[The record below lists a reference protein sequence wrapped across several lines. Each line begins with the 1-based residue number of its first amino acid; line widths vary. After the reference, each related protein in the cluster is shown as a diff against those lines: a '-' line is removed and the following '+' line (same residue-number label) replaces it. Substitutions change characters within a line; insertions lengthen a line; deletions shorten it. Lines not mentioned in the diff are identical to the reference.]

1 MDRAKQALDNP
12 NKEHYN
18 RAMRPNWQNYF
29 LGLAKVVSQRSHDI
43 HTQHGCIITDAQNR
57 ILGVGYNGFPK
68 GMNDTTLPLTR
79 PEKYHWMIHAERNAL
94 SNCVIIPDNGIAY
107 VTGQSCND
115 CIMALWQEG
124 IVKVVMAKSH
134 GTKLFDEEAQK
145 RFDLF
150 VEQSGIVIEKIDTDF
165 SWIKN
170 LCGVL

>member
-1 MDRAKQALDNP
+1 
-12 NKEHYN
+12 
-18 RAMRPNWQNYF
+18 MRPSWTDYF

-43 HTQHGCIITDAQNR
+43 HTQHGCVITDKNHR

-68 GMNDTTLPLTR
+68 GMDDSVLPTNR
-79 PEKYHWMIHAERNAL
+79 PDKYHWMIHSERNAL
-94 SNCVIIPDNGIAY
+94 SNCVIRPDDGIAY
-107 VTGQSCND
+107 VTGQCCND

-124 IVKVVMAKSH
+124 IKTVYMIDDH
-134 GTKLFDEEAQK
+134 GTHLFDDEAKK

-150 VEQSGIVIEKIDTDF
+150 IENTALEIHKVTPDL